1 MVMSTTLVCQNCG
14 APWRPLVTGACRFC
28 GFAAPP
34 PGAPVGVTGARP
46 VVDGDALWRLL
57 IALTTDPSQPLDRLA
72 GALRAIAGDRA
83 IAASGSPVDRLR
95 LTLDDWQY
103 EAWQDRSASGAGGAG
118 GDVSAL
124 AVHTVRGVVLKRQ
137 PLPFDEWM
145 AALAGHLAEYAGTHH
160 HTYDAIVA
168 LDRQDQD
175 R

>member
-1 MVMSTTLVCQNCG
+1 MAVSTTLVCQNCG

-34 PGAPVGVTGARP
+34 AGAPAGVAAARP

-57 IALTTDPSQPLDRLA
+57 IALTADPSRPLDRLA
-72 GALRAIAGDRA
+72 EALRGVAGDRA
-83 IAASGSPVDRLR
+83 LAASGNPVDRLR
-95 LTLDDWQY
+95 LTLDDWEY
-103 EAWQDRSASGAGGAG
+103 EAWQDPGAG

-145 AALAGHLAEYAGTHH
+145 AALAGHLAEYAGTHRH
-160 HTYDAIVA
+160 VYDAIVA